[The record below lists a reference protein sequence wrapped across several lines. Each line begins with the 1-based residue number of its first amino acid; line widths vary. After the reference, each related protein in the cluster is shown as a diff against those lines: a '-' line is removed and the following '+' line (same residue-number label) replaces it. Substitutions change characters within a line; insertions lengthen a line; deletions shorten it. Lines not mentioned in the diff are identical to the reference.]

1 MKVLSFL
8 SVVTCLVFASNF
20 VSAGPKDKQMSYQVD
35 GQTLSSK
42 VGEVTTSEFR
52 QSPSS
57 RKGGATT
64 VATGQRYSEGW
75 DYLEECHIGGDVGK
89 KYKLL
94 NPEWYQTDTFE
105 DGSTITTQLMEHT
118 VCAVSP
124 IDDRRNF
131 GTYEGE
137 WTVLG
142 GTKRFEGASGSKYSS
157 GTYQNLWSAP
167 RSSSASFEGVTNY
180 DLDLD

>member
-94 NPEWYQTDTFE
+94 NPEWHQTDH
-105 DGSTITTQLMEHT
+105 L
-118 VCAVSP
+118 
-124 IDDRRNF
+124 
-131 GTYEGE
+131 
-137 WTVLG
+137 
-142 GTKRFEGASGSKYSS
+142 
-157 GTYQNLWSAP
+157 
-167 RSSSASFEGVTNY
+167 
-180 DLDLD
+180 